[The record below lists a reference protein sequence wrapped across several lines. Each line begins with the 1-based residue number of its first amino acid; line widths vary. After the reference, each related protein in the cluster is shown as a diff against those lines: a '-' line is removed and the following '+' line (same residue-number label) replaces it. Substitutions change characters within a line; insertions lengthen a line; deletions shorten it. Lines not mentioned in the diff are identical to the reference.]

1 MFLQLGNYCTY
12 YTQDNITQTKLRKDG
27 DKAPQNLRD
36 WILNNL
42 LLIYIAYWKFY
53 MVVSS
58 YEGRHELF
66 EA

>member
-36 WILNNL
+36 
-42 LLIYIAYWKFY
+42 
-53 MVVSS
+53 
-58 YEGRHELF
+58 
-66 EA
+66 